1 MDEHNGSVEL
11 NSSVWHPPN
20 VGATVSN
27 GCRKYGSTGVESH
40 QRRRGKNGRRA
51 HGCRRDGWCWWGWD
65 QFWFGSIVITSCRSE
80 FIWTAL
86 LWSVKAEELVV
97 DWWRWFWWSK
107 DVELW
112 VICAMRIYGWWF
124 WSGGSRLGRSGMD
137 LGRTPAKSEASSEMN
152 LRDDIVE
159 AIDELLSELE
169 TSTGRCGEWSLEH
182 VSTTQCVRHDRVYS

>member
-86 LWSVKAEELVV
+86 LWRLKNWWWTGGGGFDGLKMWSCGLYAQCAYMVDGFDQVAVGWGGRGWISEGRQRKAKLPQRWISETISLKLLTNCSRNWKPPQV
-97 DWWRWFWWSK
+97 DAENEVWNMFRPRNAF
-107 DVELW
+107 VTTAFIL
-112 VICAMRIYGWWF
+112 
-124 WSGGSRLGRSGMD
+124 
-137 LGRTPAKSEASSEMN
+137 KS
-152 LRDDIVE
+152 
-159 AIDELLSELE
+159 
-169 TSTGRCGEWSLEH
+169 
-182 VSTTQCVRHDRVYS
+182 